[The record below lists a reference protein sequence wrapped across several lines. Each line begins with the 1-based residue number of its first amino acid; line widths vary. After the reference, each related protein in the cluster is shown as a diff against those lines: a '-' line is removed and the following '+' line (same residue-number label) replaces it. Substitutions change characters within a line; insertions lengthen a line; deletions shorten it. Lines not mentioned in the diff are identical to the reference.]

1 MYTAPHNLYTYE
13 EVMQFVDAEDVKFIR
28 LAFCDIRGRQR
39 NVSIMPGE
47 LKRAVTYGVSID
59 ASAVTGFGSPERSDL
74 FLHPDLSTI
83 AFLPWR
89 PTHGRVVRA
98 YCDVCY
104 PDGTPFARD
113 CRQLLR
119 AAVQRARE
127 RGLSVSIGTEFEF
140 YLFRTDEAGDPTR
153 IPFDNAGYMDI
164 APEDKGE
171 NIRREIC
178 FALCDMDITPESSHH
193 EEGPGQ
199 NEIDFRYRDAMT
211 AADNATTFK
220 MVVRTIAM
228 QNGLYADFSPKPLP
242 GASGNGMHINLSV
255 KSADGTDCMSAFM
268 AGILEHAAEMTAF
281 LNPTPDS
288 YRRLGAD
295 KAPAYVSWAR
305 ENRSALIRIPA
316 AQGEARRM
324 ELRSP
329 DPEANPYLTF
339 ALLIHAGLDGVERRL
354 APPAPVEENLFDAP
368 ASVTGALARLPESM
382 EEACRLARESEFIR
396 RVLPGGA
403 DSFLAL

>member
-1 MYTAPHNLYTYE
+1 MYTAPHNLYTYD
-13 EVMQFVDAEDVKFIR
+13 EVMQFVESEDVKFIR
-28 LAFCDIRGRQR
+28 LAFCDVRGRQK
-39 NVSIMPGE
+39 NVSVMPGE
-47 LKRAVTYGVSID
+47 LKRAVTYGVSFD
-59 ASAVTGFGSPERSDL
+59 ASAVPGFAPPERSDL
-74 FLHPDLSTI
+74 FLHPDLSTL

-98 YCDVCY
+98 YCDVRY
-104 PDGTPFARD
+104 PDGTPFGRD

-119 AAVQRARE
+119 AAVRRARE
-127 RGLSVSIGTEFEF
+127 RGLTVSIGTEYEF
-140 YLFRTDEAGDPTR
+140 YLFCTDETGAPTKR
-153 IPFDNAGYMDI
+153 PFDSAGYMDI

-228 QNGLYADFSPKPLP
+228 QNGLFADFSPKPLP
-242 GASGNGMHINLSV
+242 GESGNGMHINLSV
-255 KSADGTDCMSAFM
+255 KSAGGENCMDAFM
-268 AGILEHAAEMTAF
+268 AGILARIGEITAF
-281 LNPTPDS
+281 LNPTEES
-288 YRRLGAD
+288 YARLGAC

-316 AQGEARRM
+316 AQGDAQRM

-329 DPEANPYLTF
+329 DPEANPYLAF
-339 ALLIHAGLDGVERRL
+339 ALLIHAGLDGVEAHL
-354 APPAPVEENLFDAP
+354 APPPPVEENLFDAP
-368 ASVTGALARLPESM
+368 ASVTDALPRLPGGL
-382 EEACRLARESEFIR
+382 EEASRLARESEFIR

-403 DSFLAL
+403 DGFLVP